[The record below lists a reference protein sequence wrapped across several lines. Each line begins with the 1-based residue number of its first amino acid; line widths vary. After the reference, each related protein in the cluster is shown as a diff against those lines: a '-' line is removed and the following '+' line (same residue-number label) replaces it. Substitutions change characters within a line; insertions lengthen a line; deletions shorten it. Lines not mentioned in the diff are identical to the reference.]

1 MGRCVIISGGEIRK
15 SDICL
20 NSNDFVIC
28 ADSGYASARKFNIKV
43 DLLVGDFDSLQTLP
57 SKIEIVKL
65 NPIKDDTDTLSAIKE
80 GIKRG
85 FKEFVLYG
93 ALGKR
98 IEHSLANLSLL
109 IFLKNQGFAGKIV
122 HQGRNYVILKDESIT
137 LKKKKRGYL
146 SIFAISPICEGVYE
160 KNLKYE
166 LDNYTLTNEFPIGV
180 DNEYINLSPTIEVKN
195 GTILLIY

>member
-20 NSNDFVIC
+20 NSNDYVIC

-80 GIKRG
+80 GVKRG
-85 FKEFVLYG
+85 YKEFLLYG

-137 LKKKKRGYL
+137 LKRKKTGYL
-146 SIFAISPICEGVYE
+146 SIFAISQICEGV
-160 KNLKYE
+160 
-166 LDNYTLTNEFPIGV
+166 LTNEFPIGV